1 MRRCLVSKPR
11 KRKMIEQFM
20 FGTYFIFCLLY
31 SKTTFQWKTK
41 NPNKKVELAAGEFK
55 INIIV
60 SVSIKLGICKIATK
74 TSWMG
79 GKKEKNT
86 MQVIFPEM
94 SKTINCRGYVTKW
107 PPPEVH
113 NLQPSKCNLPQF
125 KSPPRMIW

>member
-1 MRRCLVSKPR
+1 
-11 KRKMIEQFM
+11 MIEQFM

-41 NPNKKVELAAGEFK
+41 NPNKNVELAAGEFK

-79 GKKEKNT
+79 GKKKKNNASH
-86 MQVIFPEM
+86 FPRNEQNHKLSWVRDQM
-94 SKTINCRGYVTKW
+94 ATPRG
-107 PPPEVH
+107 P
-113 NLQPSKCNLPQF
+113 
-125 KSPPRMIW
+125 